1 MVGIQALVGMAITYN
16 NYNLHNLKS
25 WISNLYRILFIYW
38 YENTFYLSIICLF
51 HFFFNFNPKQKQTQK
66 LHEKKNEIVR
76 KRFPNIADSLAI
88 MFFGELDQ
96 IDIRFFIVNDKQ
108 DRLRSFKGQ
117 RQKMAR
123 KCGSIAKRSRAL
135 FWYWLPSGSRVLI

>member
-1 MVGIQALVGMAITYN
+1 M
-16 NYNLHNLKS
+16 
-25 WISNLYRILFIYW
+25 
-38 YENTFYLSIICLF
+38 
-51 HFFFNFNPKQKQTQK
+51 
-66 LHEKKNEIVR
+66 HEKKNEIVR

-108 DRLRSFKGQ
+108 DRLRLFKGQ

-135 FWYWLPSGSRVLI
+135 F